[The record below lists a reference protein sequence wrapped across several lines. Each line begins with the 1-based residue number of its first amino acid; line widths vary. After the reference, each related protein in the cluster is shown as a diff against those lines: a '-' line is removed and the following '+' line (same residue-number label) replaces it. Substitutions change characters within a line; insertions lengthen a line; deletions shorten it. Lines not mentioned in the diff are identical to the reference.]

1 MSHVPGFSTSRSS
14 TWRYTRIRET
24 PLQYRSFSLPTET
37 HPLLST
43 LPIGARWGLVRLG
56 CDTIVML
63 TGYILVRTPPSRKTR
78 EGKNEIVPQ
87 SSVHEV
93 QLRRP
98 VPRISKKKIIAKVG
112 FDPTTSGL

>member
-56 CDTIVML
+56 CVTIVML

-87 SSVHEV
+87 SSVHDSSAAEGGV
-93 QLRRP
+93 T
-98 VPRISKKKIIAKVG
+98 KKQKVIAKVG